1 MKPRIHKIKQFT
13 ALFCL
18 LLITNLLAAQS
29 CTTGTSCIPLSG
41 SNAIVNPSGNYCI
54 LAGTN
59 WKGKFQNSNSSVNL
73 FIEPGA
79 SYTGKNFGNFN
90 PPNQLTVNSCGT
102 LSYDRN
108 NINAPQYQINIL
120 SGEFNFS
127 GNIAGGEISISDG
140 ATWTGNQVNIQSSA
154 KITINGTA
162 NFVNFENSNNAS
174 GSFVNFGDNANINIT
189 DTYYPHGLST
199 NNGTITAG
207 KMSTQNNGSSAILT
221 NNGTI
226 LVSTGETVIQ
236 GDYYIN
242 NGLWTS
248 TEGFKLQNGA
258 LGGSGTYI
266 APTFDGFDQ
275 NNPCS
280 DFSGSA
286 TFCNPTGGTPPPM
299 VMENGQTFD
308 PKSCG
313 AFGGYSNACQSL
325 PIELI
330 SFKQYDYETD
340 HFYLEWEV
348 TNAAGFSHFEL
359 EESNDSRNWNFKEKI
374 NFEYSSAVGIQY
386 YQSGIYK
393 SLKQDG
399 YFRLKLVDLDGSF
412 EYSKLIFVEGE
423 EFDLIQV
430 YPNPVKGDFFNL
442 KVPTTEEIL
451 VQIYG
456 VDGRLLG
463 SEQRSGEEQYRLAL
477 PSGIQNNF
485 IFVSVV
491 CNNRVTGIK
500 VLLDNRF

>member
-1 MKPRIHKIKQFT
+1 
-13 ALFCL
+13 
-18 LLITNLLAAQS
+18 
-29 CTTGTSCIPLSG
+29 
-41 SNAIVNPSGNYCI
+41 
-54 LAGTN
+54 
-59 WKGKFQNSNSSVNL
+59 
-73 FIEPGA
+73 
-79 SYTGKNFGNFN
+79 
-90 PPNQLTVNSCGT
+90 
-102 LSYDRN
+102 
-108 NINAPQYQINIL
+108 
-120 SGEFNFS
+120 
-127 GNIAGGEISISDG
+127 
-140 ATWTGNQVNIQSSA
+140 
-154 KITINGTA
+154 
-162 NFVNFENSNNAS
+162 
-174 GSFVNFGDNANINIT
+174 
-189 DTYYPHGLST
+189 
-199 NNGTITAG
+199 
-207 KMSTQNNGSSAILT
+207 MSTQNNGSSAILT

-340 HFYLEWEV
+340 HFY
-348 TNAAGFSHFEL
+348 
-359 EESNDSRNWNFKEKI
+359 
-374 NFEYSSAVGIQY
+374 
-386 YQSGIYK
+386 QSGIYK